1 MNQVGRLRKD
11 SDPATGACEPGLIR
25 FDPRELHVW
34 GIWLTASDAALAY
47 YRSTLSLDE
56 RDRAERFSFENLR
69 RSYVLSRGGLRILLA
84 HYLGCAPNE
93 IELIYGPKGK
103 PALRHASRIRFNTS
117 HSGQMALHAFTYDCE
132 IGVDV
137 EQLRELTDPEAIAA
151 RFFSRAEVAELLSL
165 RPGDR
170 GLAFLRCWTRK
181 EAYVKSIG
189 DGLAIPLNHFQ
200 VTLLPGVPARFVQV
214 TSDMGA
220 ASDWTL
226 NDLEL
231 ATGYVGALAYRDKP
245 RPTTIHPTVQ
255 ADQLPELLRARDE
268 APQRA
273 DGLSTTGL

>member
-1 MNQVGRLRKD
+1 MNQLTCPRND
-11 SDPATGACEPGLIR
+11 SLAATGTCEAGAVRLG
-25 FDPRELHVW
+25 PREIQVW
-34 GIWLTASDAALAY
+34 GIWLSASDAAIAL

-56 RDRAERFSFENLR
+56 RDRAERFSFDNLK

-84 HYLGCAPNE
+84 HYLGCSPNE
-93 IELIYGPKGK
+93 IELSYGPKGK
-103 PALRHASRIRFNTS
+103 PALRPATRIRFNTS
-117 HSGQMALHAFTYDCE
+117 HSGQMAIHAFTYDCE
-132 IGVDV
+132 LGVDV
-137 EQLRELTDPEAIAA
+137 EQLRELDDPEAIAA
-151 RFFSRAEVAELLSL
+151 RFFSSAEVSELLSL
-165 RPGDR
+165 RPDDR

-231 ATGYVGALAYRDKP
+231 AAEYVGALAYRDSP
-245 RPTTIHPTVQ
+245 RPTTIYPTVQ
-255 ADQLPELLRARDE
+255 ADQLPEVLQAR
-268 APQRA
+268 
-273 DGLSTTGL
+273 